1 MKKNSGHHKAA
12 PMTTTTDQGAL
23 FMRKMATAKQQDMA
37 LVQRIALGDKS
48 AMHALYELHAGP
60 LNSFVRNW
68 LADPTQAADLVHET
82 MLAVWKNADRFEGRS
97 SLKSWIFS
105 IARNKSID
113 NNRRNSRMT
122 YTDDMPEIEDDQ
134 LSADDLISA
143 SESASDLRK
152 AMAQLSENHRRVLH
166 LAFYED
172 LKYEEIAKIE
182 DCPVGTVKTRIMHA
196 KRNLLL
202 LVKKTGSKI

>member
-1 MKKNSGHHKAA
+1 
-12 PMTTTTDQGAL
+12 MTTTTDQGAL